1 MGDAHGL
8 AELARVLAD
17 RTRAA
22 FCLALLDGRAWTVG
36 ELASHAGVAA
46 STATGHVHRLV
57 EAGLVVQRHQG
68 RHRYVQLADEGVAQ
82 LLEELTASL
91 RPATAPTGS
100 LRLVAAGNALARART
115 CYDHLAGRLGVTLT
129 DAMTGTGLLDM
140 ARGCAL
146 TDSGV
151 EWLTGPLGVPPELLL
166 LRPGRRPLA
175 RACLD
180 WTERRTHLAGAAG
193 AALCHRLFA
202 LDWVRRIGSGR
213 AVRVTPAGTAGL
225 AELLD
230 IHVE

>member
-36 ELASHAGVAA
+36 ELATHAGVAA

-57 EAGLVVQRHQG
+57 DSGLVVQRHQG
-68 RHRYVQLADEGVAQ
+68 RHRYVQLADEGVAH

-91 RPATAPTGS
+91 RPAAPTGS
-100 LRLVAAGNALARART
+100 LRVVAAGTALARART
-115 CYDHLAGRLGVTLT
+115 CYDHLAGRLGVALT
-129 DAMTGTGLLDM
+129 DAMTGAGLLDM

-151 EWLTGPLGVPPELLL
+151 EWLTGPLGVAPELLL
-166 LRPGRRPLA
+166 
-175 RACLD
+175 
-180 WTERRTHLAGAAG
+180 
-193 AALCHRLFA
+193 
-202 LDWVRRIGSGR
+202 
-213 AVRVTPAGTAGL
+213 
-225 AELLD
+225 
-230 IHVE
+230 